1 MERRSVLR
9 GATIENAKE
18 KVTYRRAPNRLGSQ
32 VDVVFPSRYG
42 RRVNQRFGGD
52 VMKKRLNKKTLER
65 EALLWKKRK
74 NAQTRDEV
82 KACLK

>member
-1 MERRSVLR
+1 
-9 GATIENAKE
+9 
-18 KVTYRRAPNRLGSQ
+18 
-32 VDVVFPSRYG
+32 
-42 RRVNQRFGGD
+42 
-52 VMKKRLNKKTLER
+52 MKKRLNKKTLER

>member
-1 MERRSVLR
+1 LERRNALTW
-9 GATIENAKE
+9 ATLENAIE

-42 RRVNQRFGGD
+42 RRVKPRFGGD